1 MNIEVIR
8 RAVLSSALFLLALT
22 ASAQTDTTRK
32 DAQSA
37 AAAAARV
44 LAQTEVTKVTPPKP
58 NYWTNSLM
66 TNLNF
71 VQSSFTNWAKGGYN
85 NYALSAYIDGNAKWK
100 KGEKYWNNRLQLDY
114 GFLYSADKPIIQKN
128 KDRILFESTW
138 GYKATKTLNYSA
150 KFTFLSQFANG
161 YNYPTPAVE
170 EDKEPS
176 SKDWRNARVLKSSI
190 LSPGTVNLGLGI
202 DWVPSKWLTVNMAP
216 ITGGFTIVGNEKLR
230 KNNGMERKKK
240 YEDKETYKDEKDEK
254 GLYKTGN
261 YYKPARFE
269 FGAQLTADAKVKVND
284 NFEGSTHLLLFS
296 NYLKNPKNIRV
307 NWDTRMM
314 WKLSR
319 FFSLNITTNLI
330 YDDTVLITD
339 KDGNT
344 GRRVQFAQALQF
356 GFTYT
361 FASKK

>member
-1 MNIEVIR
+1 
-8 RAVLSSALFLLALT
+8 
-22 ASAQTDTTRK
+22 
-32 DAQSA
+32 
-37 AAAAARV
+37 
-44 LAQTEVTKVTPPKP
+44 
-58 NYWTNSLM
+58 
-66 TNLNF
+66 
-71 VQSSFTNWAKGGYN
+71 
-85 NYALSAYIDGNAKWK
+85 
-100 KGEKYWNNRLQLDY
+100 
-114 GFLYSADKPIIQKN
+114 
-128 KDRILFESTW
+128 
-138 GYKATKTLNYSA
+138 
-150 KFTFLSQFANG
+150 
-161 YNYPTPAVE
+161 
-170 EDKEPS
+170 
-176 SKDWRNARVLKSSI
+176 
-190 LSPGTVNLGLGI
+190 
-202 DWVPSKWLTVNMAP
+202 MAP

>member
-1 MNIEVIR
+1 M
-8 RAVLSSALFLLALT
+8 
-22 ASAQTDTTRK
+22 
-32 DAQSA
+32 
-37 AAAAARV
+37 
-44 LAQTEVTKVTPPKP
+44 
-58 NYWTNSLM
+58 
-66 TNLNF
+66 
-71 VQSSFTNWAKGGYN
+71 
-85 NYALSAYIDGNAKWK
+85 
-100 KGEKYWNNRLQLDY
+100 
-114 GFLYSADKPIIQKN
+114 
-128 KDRILFESTW
+128 
-138 GYKATKTLNYSA
+138 
-150 KFTFLSQFANG
+150 
-161 YNYPTPAVE
+161 
-170 EDKEPS
+170 
-176 SKDWRNARVLKSSI
+176 LKSSI

-216 ITGGFTIVGNEKLR
+216 ITGGFTIVGSEKLR
-230 KNNGMERKKK
+230 KNYGMGRKKK
-240 YEDKETYKDEKDEK
+240 YEDTEVYPDAKDDKNIY
-254 GLYKTGN
+254 YKTGN

-330 YDDTVLITD
+330 YDDTVLVTD

>member
-1 MNIEVIR
+1 M
-8 RAVLSSALFLLALT
+8 
-22 ASAQTDTTRK
+22 
-32 DAQSA
+32 
-37 AAAAARV
+37 
-44 LAQTEVTKVTPPKP
+44 
-58 NYWTNSLM
+58 
-66 TNLNF
+66 
-71 VQSSFTNWAKGGYN
+71 
-85 NYALSAYIDGNAKWK
+85 
-100 KGEKYWNNRLQLDY
+100 
-114 GFLYSADKPIIQKN
+114 
-128 KDRILFESTW
+128 
-138 GYKATKTLNYSA
+138 NYSA

-176 SKDWRNARVLKSSI
+176 GKDWRNARVLKSSI
-190 LSPGTVNLGLGI
+190 FSPGTVNLGLGI

-216 ITGGFTIVGNEKLR
+216 ITGGFTIVGSEKLR
-230 KNNGMERKKK
+230 KNYGMGRKKK
-240 YEDKETYKDEKDEK
+240 YEDTEVYPDAKDDKNI
-254 GLYKTGN
+254 YYTTGN

-269 FGAQLTADAKVKVND
+269 FGAQLTADAKLKIND

-314 WKLSR
+314 WKLNK

-330 YDDTVLITD
+330 YDDTVLVTD
-339 KDGNT
+339 KDGNV